1 MYIFDPIRHVL
12 TAAHCLAPDY
22 IMDHVIVGVSF
33 RNSLHTREVVNCIL
47 YNR

>member
-22 IMDHVIVGVSF
+22 EMDHVIVGVSF
-33 RNSLHTREVVNCIL
+33 RNCFHAEEVNCIFH
-47 YNR
+47 NH